1 MGGVNDRGN
10 LVELVFKDGRR
21 AVYAYSL
28 LPWLALSGDVE
39 RAVDVATGR
48 IVYEDDEKA
57 LG

>member
-10 LVELVFKDGRR
+10 LVEIVFKDGRR

-28 LPWLALSGDVE
+28 LPWLALSGDVLK
-39 RAVDVATGR
+39 AVEYATGR
-48 IVYEDDEKA
+48 ILYEDDEA